1 MDAFSRLNLR
11 TIASTGK
18 LTVQSTIRYLLA
30 DDALFRFG
38 NERSRFDRDRSVCAA
53 PGSDAIGI
61 AS

>member
-1 MDAFSRLNLR
+1 M
-11 TIASTGK
+11 IASTGK
-18 LTVQSTIRYLLA
+18 LTVQSAIRYLLA
-30 DDALFRFG
+30 DDALFRSG